1 MFARSSGSERPCSCR
16 RLIPSREGRQLEKGQ
31 GYGKVEGK
39 IKFINLFPAR
49 ILSAILGRSG
59 ALVVPSQSRSDSL
72 PPRPA
77 NLIRRRRPPGR
88 PFRSWPLHPEPRASR
103 AAGAL
108 AHCLRR
114 SVTRPTPG
122 AARVRDAVRRPCLP
136 ARDAPALGSRVSLET
151 SPRHPVVAGGS
162 NASSPGPFARR
173 RLWRGSK

>member
-1 MFARSSGSERPCSCR
+1 MFARSSDSEWRCSCR